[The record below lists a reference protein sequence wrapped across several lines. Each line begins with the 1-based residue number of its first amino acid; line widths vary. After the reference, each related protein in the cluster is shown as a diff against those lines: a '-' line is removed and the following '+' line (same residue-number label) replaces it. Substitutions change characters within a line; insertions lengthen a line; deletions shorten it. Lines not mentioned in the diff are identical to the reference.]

1 MTHPW
6 EQPLPGPAAAVAD
19 AARAAVPVLT
29 TERLMLRAP
38 RVTDFHAY
46 AAIFMSDRAV
56 HMDGPYDREGAWA
69 DFTQATAGWMLRGI
83 GMWTIERRT
92 DGAVLGFGFFW
103 QEFGDPEPEIGW
115 VLTAEAEGNGYA
127 TEAAQAMLP
136 HALAQF
142 GPGGV
147 VSYIAAANAPSL
159 RIAERLNAR
168 RDPELETTIGDPD
181 LTVWR
186 HGNAG
191 VRP

>member
-6 EQPLPGPAAAVAD
+6 ELPLSGPAAAFAD

-29 TERLMLRAP
+29 TDRLILRAP
-38 RVTDFHAY
+38 RLTDFDAY
-46 AAIFMSDRAV
+46 AEIFMSDRAV

-83 GMWTIERRT
+83 GVWTMERRS
-92 DGAVLGFGFFW
+92 DGAVVGFGFLW
-103 QEFGDPEPEIGW
+103 QEYGDPEPELGW

-147 VSYIAAANAPSL
+147 VSYIDAANSASV
-159 RIAERLNAR
+159 RIAERLGAH
-168 RDPELETTIGDPD
+168 RDPVAERGIGDPG

-186 HGNAG
+186 HGEAG

>member
-6 EQPLPGPAAAVAD
+6 EQPLSGPAATIAD

-29 TERLMLRAP
+29 TERLTLRAP
-38 RVTDFHAY
+38 RVTDFDAY
-46 AAIFMSDRAV
+46 AEIFMSDRAV
-56 HMDGPYDREGAWA
+56 HIDGPYDREGAWA

-115 VLTAEAEGNGYA
+115 VLTAEAEGKGYA

-136 HALAQF
+136 HALTQF

-168 RDPELETTIGDPD
+168 RDPALEAAIGDPH

-186 HGNAG
+186 HGDAE
-191 VRP
+191 VRS

>member
-6 EQPLPGPAAAVAD
+6 EQPLSGPAAAIAD
-19 AARAAVPVLT
+19 SARAVVPVLT
-29 TERLMLRAP
+29 TDRLILRAP
-38 RVTDFHAY
+38 RVTDFDAY
-46 AAIFMSDRAV
+46 ADIFMSDRAV

-83 GMWTIERRT
+83 GLWTLERRS
-92 DGAVLGFGFFW
+92 DGVVVGFGFFW
-103 QEFGDPEPEIGW
+103 QEFGDPEPELGW

-147 VSYIAAANAPSL
+147 VSYIDPPNTASA
-159 RIAERLNAR
+159 RIAERLGAR
-168 RDPELETTIGDPD
+168 RDPIAEGAYGDGCQI
-181 LTVWR
+181 WR
-186 HGNAG
+186 HGETRG
-191 VRP
+191 MP